1 MSKAKNLKKIVRMIL
16 EEKPCWTFAPNEL
29 IDTYN
34 YVVKNYKSELSKR
47 DFDMIDWAIQ
57 NFVKKWWKIE
67 IKK

>member
-16 EEKPCWTFAPNEL
+16 EEKPCGTFAPNEL

-47 DFDMIDWAIQ
+47 DFDMID
-57 NFVKKWWKIE
+57 
-67 IKK
+67 